1 MLIREY
7 KPLGCKGSSELFYIT
22 IHSINA
28 IDYSIEQLNVWLS
41 GKVNLQG

>member
-1 MLIREY
+1 MLIRGY
-7 KPLGCKGSSELFYIT
+7 KPSDCKDIAELYYKT